1 MAAMRNPRVF
11 VFGSRRSKILGFS
24 LREDGANLPA
34 IQGPAS
40 EWRFLTSID
49 LKKDALAG
57 FQVKDAMAFSDLIV
71 HGYHVAQPAAKVDAP
86 VASKRRPWRQP
97 DEVGAT

>member
-1 MAAMRNPRVF
+1 MRNPRVF

-24 LREDGANLPA
+24 LREDRANLPA

-49 LKKDALAG
+49 LKKDALAE
-57 FQVKDAMAFSDLIV
+57 FQVKDAMAFSDLII

-86 VASKRRPWRQP
+86 AANERGPWRQR
-97 DEVGAT
+97 DEVGAP